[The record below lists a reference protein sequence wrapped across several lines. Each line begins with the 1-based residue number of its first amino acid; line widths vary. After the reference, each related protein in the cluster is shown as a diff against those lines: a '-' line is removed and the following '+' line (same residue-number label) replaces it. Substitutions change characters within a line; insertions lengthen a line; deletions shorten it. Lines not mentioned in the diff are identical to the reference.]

1 MLHPTKVSCALILAA
16 TLAISLFAAPKK
28 EYFTEDELDL
38 IRDAQEL
45 SARVPVYFKLAERRL
60 VFLGIMEKSA
70 QQIEKER
77 KEKEKREKEQ
87 KKSLDTRA
95 TANKA
100 PVDDTAYLDNFTPA
114 ELLRGYVEALDEV
127 TTNIDDAYSQK
138 RDVRDPLED
147 LAKFI
152 KDTLPLLQKYQP
164 KNDSARAALQEA
176 IDKANQTA
184 ADTKEA
190 LSVVPKTEKKR
201 KETPAR

>member
-77 KEKEKREKEQ
+77 KEKEKRDKEQ

-95 TANKA
+95 NANKA

-114 ELLRGYVEALDEV
+114 ELLRGYAQALDEV

-138 RDVRDPLED
+138 RDVRESLED

-152 KDTLPLLQKYQP
+152 KDTLPLLEKYQP

-184 ADTKEA
+184 TDTKEA

>member
-45 SARVPVYFKLAERRL
+45 SERVPVYFKLAERRL

-100 PVDDTAYLDNFTPA
+100 PIDDTAYLDNFTPA

-127 TTNIDDAYSQK
+127 TNNIDDAYSQK

-164 KNDSARAALQEA
+164 KNDSAKAALQDA

-201 KETPAR
+201 KETPAH